1 MNRWHDIT
9 WTSLLDQIPLKRNRH
24 NHWSLTN
31 STRNTIRGHL
41 TPLRGDLESHSFR
54 IVHIRID
61 RVYYVQT
68 VLYPGTCSLFCKECA
83 IIILGFVEVRLNI
96 TVNYR
101 HKHTQLSWDATSKH
115 LGSTVRHFMLW
126 NPAFKNSRQP
136 DGHFYGLFL

>member
-1 MNRWHDIT
+1 MTSPGHHCSTKSHSNETDIT
-9 WTSLLDQIPLKRNRH
+9 TEVSRILHETPFGVISRH
-24 NHWSLTN
+24 YVATWNLIHLGLFIFVLTGCITCRLRY
-31 STRNTIRGHL
+31 TRA
-41 TPLRGDLESHSFR
+41 PAE
-54 IVHIRID
+54 
-61 RVYYVQT
+61 YK
-68 VLYPGTCSLFCKECA
+68 CSLFCKECA